1 MKTLM
6 IFIVGFVVGSIG
18 LESTLRVVNTGLS
31 KVQTIAK
38 EAAAQ

>member
-18 LESTLRVVNTGLS
+18 LESTLHVVNTGLS
-31 KVQTIAK
+31 KIQIAAK